1 MVAAKR
7 HLQRGLD
14 YPNREFYHGDMRVAI
29 YRETGEVSP
38 PGDYAAPN
46 VDVPTVH
53 VSTEGQYSPS
63 MDDLVKRIPLLAAQQ
78 DDALGASGAGVS

>member
-46 VDVPTVH
+46 VDVPSSCLNRRAILT
-53 VSTEGQYSPS
+53 QY
-63 MDDLVKRIPLLAAQQ
+63 
-78 DDALGASGAGVS
+78 G

>member
-1 MVAAKR
+1 MICALPSTGKQVR
-7 HLQRGLD
+7 CHLLATMRRRMST
-14 YPNREFYHGDMRVAI
+14 YP
-29 YRETGEVSP
+29 
-38 PGDYAAPN
+38 
-46 VDVPTVH
+46 VH